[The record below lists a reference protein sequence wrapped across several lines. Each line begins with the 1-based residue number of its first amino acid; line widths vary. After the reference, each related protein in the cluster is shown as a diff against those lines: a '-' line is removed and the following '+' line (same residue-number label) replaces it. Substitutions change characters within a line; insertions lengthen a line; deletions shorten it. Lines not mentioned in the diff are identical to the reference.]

1 MATRR
6 QVTDINMYRNQRRKS
21 KNVRWVLIPVFLV
34 ACLFAGYFF
43 AISGFF
49 AVDNIVIVG
58 NSTVADE
65 DIINIAQIEK
75 GMNIFAVND
84 NALEQSIP
92 ILPRIQS
99 ATLERKLPGTI
110 KITVVEREPVALIN
124 VGKATAEIDGE
135 GRILDRQLKLSNL
148 ELPIVTGVDITDQ
161 GVIPGCFLTGEQI
174 ETALA
179 ILTAIPED
187 AEDIGEINVTDTQY
201 IKIYTVA
208 GTEVRI
214 GDSENFDEK
223 YLLYSTI
230 LLENERKAE
239 KAIKYIDVSIV
250 SKPAFAYE

>member
-58 NSTVADE
+58 NNTVADE

-84 NALEQSIP
+84 KALEQSIP

-99 ATLERKLPGTI
+99 AT
-110 KITVVEREPVALIN
+110 
-124 VGKATAEIDGE
+124 
-135 GRILDRQLKLSNL
+135 
-148 ELPIVTGVDITDQ
+148 
-161 GVIPGCFLTGEQI
+161 
-174 ETALA
+174 
-179 ILTAIPED
+179 
-187 AEDIGEINVTDTQY
+187 
-201 IKIYTVA
+201 
-208 GTEVRI
+208 
-214 GDSENFDEK
+214 
-223 YLLYSTI
+223 
-230 LLENERKAE
+230 
-239 KAIKYIDVSIV
+239 
-250 SKPAFAYE
+250 